1 MEVVRFFLGYHD
13 TDRGC
18 ASKDLSRKNVSFVK
32 SSSFLLELRCRLLVL
47 GLV

>member
-1 MEVVRFFLGYHD
+1 MIFFGYHD
-13 TDRGC
+13 TDSRC
-18 ASKDLSRKNVSFVK
+18 TSEDLSRKNVSFVK